1 MPRVSATNASAI
13 TSVRAWEALDS
24 RGRPTV
30 ACTVHL
36 ADGSRGKI
44 VVPSG
49 ASTGTYEATEL
60 RDGGTRYGGYGVRTA
75 ITNVTDVLAPAVI
88 GRDASNQQDI
98 DQRLR
103 DLDGTSNLARLG
115 ANAVLAVSLAV
126 WRAVTSPGTFPGC
139 TDTVRLPLPMFNIIS
154 GGAHARDAIDLQ
166 DLLVVPIGATTVA
179 EAVEW
184 GSRVRRS
191 TEQVAVERGL
201 TAGLVADEG
210 GLGPALARN
219 EEALDLLV
227 EGIRASGLEPGSDVA
242 IAIDVAAT
250 QLADDDGYRLRCE
263 NRHLDPGEWLA
274 LLTDWLTSYPICS
287 IEDPFGDDDWASW
300 TALTAAVGDRVQ
312 IVGDDLFVTDRAR
325 LERGVA
331 ESVANTVLVKPNQV
345 GTVTDAATL
354 VETAHAHGVRTVVS
368 ARSGDTEDEWLSDL
382 AITWRAG
389 QLKVGSLTRSERTAK
404 WNRLLEL
411 EADPTTH
418 TALRRWQPVE

>member
-1 MPRVSATNASAI
+1 VPRVSATNASAI

-139 TDTVRLPLPMFNIIS
+139 TDTVRLPLPMFTIP
-154 GGAHARDAIDLQ
+154 GCAARDISPLPA
-166 DLLVVPIGATTVA
+166 
-179 EAVEW
+179 
-184 GSRVRRS
+184 
-191 TEQVAVERGL
+191 
-201 TAGLVADEG
+201 
-210 GLGPALARN
+210 GPAR
-219 EEALDLLV
+219 
-227 EGIRASGLEPGSDVA
+227 
-242 IAIDVAAT
+242 
-250 QLADDDGYRLRCE
+250 
-263 NRHLDPGEWLA
+263 
-274 LLTDWLTSYPICS
+274 
-287 IEDPFGDDDWASW
+287 
-300 TALTAAVGDRVQ
+300 
-312 IVGDDLFVTDRAR
+312 
-325 LERGVA
+325 
-331 ESVANTVLVKPNQV
+331 
-345 GTVTDAATL
+345 
-354 VETAHAHGVRTVVS
+354 
-368 ARSGDTEDEWLSDL
+368 
-382 AITWRAG
+382 
-389 QLKVGSLTRSERTAK
+389 
-404 WNRLLEL
+404 
-411 EADPTTH
+411 
-418 TALRRWQPVE
+418 